1 MNNRVIYRVPLSLVG
16 IMIRI
21 RPFMNVKVLG
31 GLHSRGFYRE
41 NSSSSQFSRVCV
53 IGSGPAGFYTAQQLL
68 KVYLQQVGNWLMCR

>member
-1 MNNRVIYRVPLSLVG
+1 MNSRAGYRVPLSLAR

-21 RPFMNVKVLG
+21 KPFMSVKVLG

-41 NSSSSQFSRVCV
+41 NSSSYQFSRVCV

-68 KVYLQQVGNWLMCR
+68 KVHLQHVGSWLYV